1 MLQFIWNN
9 ECFDEKI
16 KRIIFRYYYIKMLT
30 WYQLHD
36 VNIMIAFLTLSFM
49 IFILLPFI
57 LYKSLMRHYIQVLS

>member
-9 ECFDEKI
+9 ECFDEQI

-30 WYQLHD
+30 WYQLHG